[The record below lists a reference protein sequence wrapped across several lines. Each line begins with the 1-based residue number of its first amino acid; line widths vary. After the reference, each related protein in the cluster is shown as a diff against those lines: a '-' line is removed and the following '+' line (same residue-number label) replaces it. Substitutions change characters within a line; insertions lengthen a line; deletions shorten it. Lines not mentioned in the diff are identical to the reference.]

1 MFHVILDPLLL
12 WIGTDALGQFGSE
25 AVEEGVLA
33 QLDEILEGFPQE
45 ILFSF
50 QEGARVWKEG
60 ASGGSCCFCH
70 PGGSWPGTH

>member
-33 QLDEILEGFPQE
+33 QLDEILEGFPPRDPV
-45 ILFSF
+45 LL
-50 QEGARVWKEG
+50 
-60 ASGGSCCFCH
+60 
-70 PGGSWPGTH
+70 PGGSKGVERRGLWR